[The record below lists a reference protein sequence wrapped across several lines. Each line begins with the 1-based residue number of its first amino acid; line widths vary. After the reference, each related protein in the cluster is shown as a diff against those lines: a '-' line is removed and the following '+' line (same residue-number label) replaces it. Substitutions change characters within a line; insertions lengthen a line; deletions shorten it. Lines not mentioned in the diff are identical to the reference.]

1 MRRKLKWQIPG
12 EPLAARYNWC
22 QGPVPGRCPA
32 VEKHWSVALVI
43 QHAMR
48 MRGVILSSVACTAV
62 PCFATLSHKR
72 HDVWEKLLNT
82 KCVFWFSLQ
91 RLSAIYLNVRR
102 TERHVIKKCI
112 LVFMWNWNFLD
123 RFSKNTQIWNFIKIR
138 PVGTELLLA
147 DRRAGQTDRR
157 TDRHF
162 AKCPNH
168 WHDNLVHNV
177 LFDKWANKI
186 WQDWERLRKQ
196 NKWLWHAVI
205 CETGEMASLN
215 TS

>member
-1 MRRKLKWQIPG
+1 MCIGVQV
-12 EPLAARYNWC
+12 NWC
-22 QGPVPGRCPA
+22 SGDLLFKLYWCSRCIG
-32 VEKHWSVALVI
+32 VQVYWCSGELVFGWIGVQVHWRSGELAFMWIGVQVNWCSGELAFRWIGVHMNWCSGELVFGWI
-43 QHAMR
+43 
-48 MRGVILSSVACTAV
+48 GVQENWCSG
-62 PCFATLSHKR
+62 
-72 HDVWEKLLNT
+72 E
-82 KCVFWFSLQ
+82 
-91 RLSAIYLNVRR
+91 
-102 TERHVIKKCI
+102 